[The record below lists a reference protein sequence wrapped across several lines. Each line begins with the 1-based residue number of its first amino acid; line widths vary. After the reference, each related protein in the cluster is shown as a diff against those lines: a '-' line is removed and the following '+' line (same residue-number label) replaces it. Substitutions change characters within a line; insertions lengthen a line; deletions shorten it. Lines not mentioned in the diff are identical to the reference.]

1 MRQVVNWSLLDSG
14 QLKDFMADLMGIEH
28 VEARA
33 FSAMSQKEPTE
44 TLREIHAIFH
54 AEEQRHANALSGT

>member
-14 QLKDFMADLMGIEH
+14 PKLKDFMADLMGIEH

-44 TLREIHAIFH
+44 ALREMHAIFH
-54 AEEQRHANALSGT
+54 AEEQRHANA